1 MTSNSDKSVM
11 RYFPAK
17 ELGDELLAWF
27 RERCHRQDLM
37 RSCLTCQHFDETR
50 ELCKPAQL
58 RPPARVIANG
68 CPKYDD
74 IYDIP
79 F

>member
-1 MTSNSDKSVM
+1 MTSNSDKSVV
-11 RYFPAK
+11 RHYPAK
-17 ELGDELLAWF
+17 DLGIDLLDWL
-27 RERCHRQDLM
+27 RQRCPRQDLM

-50 ELCKPAQL
+50 ELCKPAQM